1 MCWSSWKSCASSWWR
16 WSDWELNSPLTPEEK
31 HTCDDIK
38 EKRFKKSHFDAPT
51 VLFFFSPGRCCTEV
65 RSTSPG
71 CRGISH
77 CPCPHWLRQLF
88 WCTSPAT
95 TEQNEQLEKEK
106 IKHMFSNLTDW
117 QSDRTFISLDLAR
130 SRTPWTAFTS
140 GLFSWSNRWLKRD
153 MCLFQW
159 ISSARGPR
167 SSSSFLSCS
176 LSTITCTKKD
186 TLYFDHR

>member
-1 MCWSSWKSCASSWWR
+1 MALIRLGTELTIDTWDKTHVWWHQR
-16 WSDWELNSPLTPEEK
+16 
-31 HTCDDIK
+31 K
-38 EKRFKKSHFDAPT
+38 EILKKGHFDAPT

-77 CPCPHWLRQLF
+77 CPCPHWLHQLF

-117 QSDRTFISLDLAR
+117 QSDWTFISLDLAR